1 MEKHTSTQ
9 SSIEDTQQ
17 RSSFVFYT
25 CMRIELKVLLCN
37 ILHIAHHFAQFFSS
51 LITLEESPSLDRD
64 PSFSWGSHFSR
75 FSAQNTKPQGD
86 RPEKQPFS
94 NAPLLLWAFVFSKN
108 QHFFE
113 RSRCVFAI
121 CQWFSIL
128 DSVLTHSRCIFGA
141 RDFRAGPLF
150 SVFLMLVHQ
159 PVAILPNVN
168 FC

>member
-1 MEKHTSTQ
+1 MRRQLDRLSLSSLHVAVYTLQFALCNLHNFTLSTRANVVAISRTVEKHTSTQ

-37 ILHIAHHFAQFFSS
+37 ILHIAHHFAKVFSS

-94 NAPLLLWAFVFSKN
+94 NAPLLLWAFVFSKT
-108 QHFFE
+108 QRFFE

-121 CQWFSIL
+121 VQ
-128 DSVLTHSRCIFGA
+128 
-141 RDFRAGPLF
+141 
-150 SVFLMLVHQ
+150 
-159 PVAILPNVN
+159 
-168 FC
+168 